1 MTLQLVRSICTILI
15 FHIQPL
21 FGGIICCRL
30 SAAARA
36 AAESGNKRG
45 SFPLIWRRD
54 LCLSA
59 VTRCSTLTDQH
70 RASRSVS
77 GCLLLGVS
85 PCVKV
90 GVKIFTHFYPLGDR
104 TRTARRCDLE
114 TSYSHGGDS
123 KYARVASW
131 RLLSSLGLFN
141 FLLYVSF
148 SVCLVTNPLEISH
161 RCAFLSSQNP
171 HAGAAAPLCLK
182 EARNGFVGE
191 KLSAIVCSFSR
202 SPFAL
207 TLLVIPF
214 SLSYLFPPLHL
225 SKLLYLSFYFIGT
238 PQTWSTW
245 QDCRFEIPLRS
256 FSWYRGKKCRWVM
269 IEASARI
276 VKYKEGENIIFWD
289 NIPFV
294 LLKKDDLS
302 ALLQLPCV
310 HDSV

>member
-1 MTLQLVRSICTILI
+1 MITFSMYHCDSSACKINMYNPYFSYSATFWGTIYS
-15 FHIQPL
+15 
-21 FGGIICCRL
+21 RL
-30 SAAARA
+30 SAATRA
-36 AAESGNKRG
+36 AAESGDKRG

-59 VTRCSTLTDQH
+59 VIRCSTLTDQH

-90 GVKIFTHFYPLGDR
+90 GVKIFTHFYPLGDK

-114 TSYSHGGDS
+114 TSYSRAGDS
-123 KYARVASW
+123 KYARVSPW
-131 RLLSSLGLFN
+131 RLLSSLV

-148 SVCLVTNPLEISH
+148 SVCLVTNPLEIFH

-182 EARNGFVGE
+182 EARNGFVWK

-202 SPFAL
+202 SPVAL

-214 SLSYLFPPLHL
+214 SLSYLFPLLHL
-225 SKLLYLSFYFIGT
+225 SKLLYIGFYFIGT
-238 PQTWSTW
+238 SQTWPTW
-245 QDCRFEIPLRS
+245 QHCLRYPYVLS
-256 FSWYRGKKCRWVM
+256 VDIGGKKV
-269 IEASARI
+269 
-276 VKYKEGENIIFWD
+276 
-289 NIPFV
+289 
-294 LLKKDDLS
+294 
-302 ALLQLPCV
+302 
-310 HDSV
+310 